1 MSMKTSK
8 IDNTDYQE
16 QTVSNLKTLIL
27 KRK

>member
-1 MSMKTSK
+1 MSMKASK

-16 QTVSNLKTLIL
+16 QTISNLKTLIL